1 MTLVHRHRPDW
12 SGRLM
17 LAAIAGALFVM
28 PAAAQ
33 DAAATR
39 ARDEA
44 ARTGVAAT
52 RPVLGEPKAGPRDA
66 APKDAAADTP
76 QKPLQS
82 QDAAAEPRAKAKAP
96 ARKDQGKKPQ
106 NQTARNQTAQKKE
119 AQKKVAQKNVAQKV
133 QKNAAPGK
141 VQDVS
146 VSGAGSGAVKDDIDS
161 LDSRAELIGGIGLKD
176 LQQTRQAPLFTPSR
190 QKPKPPPPPKKVEK
204 PAKPP
209 APPEPPKPPS
219 LRLVGV
225 VLTEEAK
232 IALMMAQDRSV
243 KRLALGDEID
253 GWAVVKLD
261 PETVELKLKGQRSVY
276 RMFKPQAAGADSPNE
291 DGRGRNARKKKRKN

>member
-52 RPVLGEPKAGPRDA
+52 RPVPDRPEAALKDAAPKDA

-82 QDAAAEPRAKAKAP
+82 QGAAAQPPGKAKAP
-96 ARKDQGKKPQ
+96 PKKNQGKKKQ
-106 NQTARNQTAQKKE
+106 NQAARNQAAQKKE
-119 AQKKVAQKNVAQKV
+119 APNKVAQKA
-133 QKNAAPGK
+133 QKNAAPEKEQG
-141 VQDVS
+141 VTI
-146 VSGAGSGAVKDDIDS
+146 SGAGSAKDDLDS